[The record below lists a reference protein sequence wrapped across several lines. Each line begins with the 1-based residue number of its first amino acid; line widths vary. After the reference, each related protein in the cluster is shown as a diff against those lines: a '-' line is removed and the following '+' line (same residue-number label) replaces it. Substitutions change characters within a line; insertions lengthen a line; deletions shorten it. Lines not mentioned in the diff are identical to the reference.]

1 MIKFQPILRLKWVVH
16 IYHYAEQVTIFFVN
30 DPKPLIVFALLPS
43 SITAQTAAQQI
54 ATNLQDNIKRT
65 FRTKFLLFLSKV
77 TLPSTENCTLHYFG
91 RSRSIR
97 ILGREARFGNSW
109 FKICTG
115 RYIQTSESYS
125 P

>member
-1 MIKFQPILRLKWVVH
+1 VIKFQPILRIKWVVH
-16 IYHYAEQVTIFFVN
+16 IYHYAEQVIIFFVN

-43 SITAQTAAQQI
+43 SISAQTAAQQS
-54 ATNLQDNIKRT
+54 ATNLQDNIKKT

-77 TLPSTENCTLHYFG
+77 TLLNTENCTLHYFG
-91 RSRSIR
+91 ITRSIR

-109 FKICTG
+109 FKICTR
-115 RYIQTSESYS
+115 RYVKTSDSYY